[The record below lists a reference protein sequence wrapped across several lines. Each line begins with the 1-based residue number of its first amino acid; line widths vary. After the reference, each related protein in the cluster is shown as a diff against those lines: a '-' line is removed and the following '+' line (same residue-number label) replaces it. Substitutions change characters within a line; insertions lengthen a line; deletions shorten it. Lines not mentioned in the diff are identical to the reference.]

1 MKNTRRGGSGR
12 TDRINEEIRK
22 ELSQIFSELK
32 DPRIDIMTSVLRTE
46 TTRDLKYCKIY
57 VSTMG
62 GQEHRQE
69 VEEALKS
76 ANGFIRRELAHRLNL
91 RITPEL
97 RFIMDDTIEYSIHM
111 AQMIRDNDPGPAQEP
126 EEDDLLQGE
135 DF

>member
-32 DPRIDIMTSVLRTE
+32 DPRIDMLTSVLRTE

-57 VSTMG
+57 VSTLG
-62 GQEHRQE
+62 DETKRAE
-69 VEEALKS
+69 VQEALNS

-97 RFIMDDTIEYSIHM
+97 KFLMDDSIEYSIHM
-111 AQMIRDNDPGPAQEP
+111 AEMIRANDPGPAP
-126 EEDDLLQGE
+126 EEEENLLGE

>member
-1 MKNTRRGGSGR
+1 MKKSRRGGSGR

-32 DPRIDIMTSVLRTE
+32 DPRIDMLTSVLRTE

-57 VSTMG
+57 VSTLG
-62 GQEHRQE
+62 DETKRAE
-69 VEEALKS
+69 VQEALNS

-97 RFIMDDTIEYSIHM
+97 KFLMDDSIEYSIHM
-111 AQMIRDNDPGPAQEP
+111 AEMIRANDPGPAP
-126 EEDDLLQGE
+126 EEEEDLLGE

>member
-1 MKNTRRGGSGR
+1 MKKSRRGGSGR

-32 DPRIDIMTSVLRTE
+32 DPRIDMLTSVLRTE

-57 VSTMG
+57 VSTLG
-62 GQEHRQE
+62 DETKRAE
-69 VEEALKS
+69 VQEALNS

-97 RFIMDDTIEYSIHM
+97 KFLMDDSIEYSIHM
-111 AQMIRDNDPGPAQEP
+111 AEMIRANDPGPAP
-126 EEDDLLQGE
+126 EEKEDLLGE

>member
-32 DPRIDIMTSVLRTE
+32 DPRIDMLTSVLRTE

-57 VSTMG
+57 VSTLG
-62 GQEHRQE
+62 DETKRAE
-69 VEEALKS
+69 VQEALNS

-97 RFIMDDTIEYSIHM
+97 KFLMDDSIEYSIHM
-111 AQMIRDNDPGPAQEP
+111 AEMIRANDPGPAP
-126 EEDDLLQGE
+126 EEEEDLLGE

>member
-32 DPRIDIMTSVLRTE
+32 DPRIDMLTSVLRTE

-57 VSTMG
+57 VSTLG
-62 GQEHRQE
+62 DETKRAE
-69 VEEALKS
+69 VQEALNS

-97 RFIMDDTIEYSIHM
+97 KFLMDDSIEYSIHM
-111 AQMIRDNDPGPAQEP
+111 AEMIRANDPGPAP
-126 EEDDLLQGE
+126 EEEEDLRGE

>member
-32 DPRIDIMTSVLRTE
+32 DPRIDMLTSVLRTE

-57 VSTMG
+57 VSTLG
-62 GQEHRQE
+62 DETKRAE
-69 VEEALKS
+69 VQEALNS

-97 RFIMDDTIEYSIHM
+97 KFLMDDSIEYSIHM
-111 AQMIRDNDPGPAQEP
+111 AEMIRANDPGPAP
-126 EEDDLLQGE
+126 EEKEDLLGE

>member
-22 ELSQIFSELK
+22 ELSQLFSELK
-32 DPRIDIMTSVLRTE
+32 DPRIDMLTSVLRTE
-46 TTRDLKYCKIY
+46 TTRDVKYCKIY
-57 VSTMG
+57 VSTLG
-62 GQEHRQE
+62 DETKRAE
-69 VEEALKS
+69 VQEALNS

-97 RFIMDDTIEYSIHM
+97 KFLMDDSIEYSIHM
-111 AQMIRDNDPGPAQEP
+111 AEMIRANDPGPAP
-126 EEDDLLQGE
+126 EEEEDLLGE

>member
-32 DPRIDIMTSVLRTE
+32 DPRIDMLTSVLRTE

-57 VSTMG
+57 VSTLG
-62 GQEHRQE
+62 DETKRAE
-69 VEEALKS
+69 VQEALNS

-97 RFIMDDTIEYSIHM
+97 KFLMDDSIEYSIHM
-111 AQMIRDNDPGPAQEP
+111 AEMIRANDPGPAP
-126 EEDDLLQGE
+126 EEEEDLPGE